1 MQKANGSESL
11 IDPLY
16 DLICLHVFYSVYNL
30 KRRIAELPP
39 ISLQTY
45 TEKAAGRLET
55 SNPKDLGVSR
65 DRKCAHCNETY
76 EDLKLYRR
84 HLKSWR
90 HIQKVEASESGQ
102 DPTLFQNDT
111 SLENALLAENQS
123 DSEGESVASIVEHF
137 NPSSCLFC
145 TRNHATLDE
154 SLQHMQQDHGMFVPD
169 REHLVDLETFVG
181 YLFTIIAEFNE
192 CLYCGHIKST
202 SHGIRQ
208 HMLNK
213 GHCKLRSRDDPEYE
227 EFYDSDA
234 DAESLKGKAVRST
247 DIEKLQNDSDHEVRL
262 DSGRVIGDRAQT
274 PSARLNFR
282 SHAKSAETQLT
293 TTAGIEDSQ
302 QQPPE
307 KPLSHDR
314 QLVSRADGGW
324 GMIGVSDLQKRA
336 LRAVERKM
344 LTTEIKARNQYRTGV
359 DKAGN
364 MTTQK
369 HWRGRI
375 HPWDHPC

>member
-1 MQKANGSESL
+1 MFTYVL
-11 IDPLY
+11 
-16 DLICLHVFYSVYNL
+16 CSVYNL

-39 ISLQTY
+39 LSLQTY
-45 TEKAAGRLET
+45 TEKVADGLET
-55 SNPKDLGVSR
+55 SKPKDLGVSR
-65 DRKCAHCNETY
+65 DRNCAHCNQTY
-76 EDLKLYRR
+76 KDLKLYQR
-84 HLKSWR
+84 HLKSWQ
-90 HIQKVEASESGQ
+90 HVQKVEAPESDQ
-102 DPTLFQNDT
+102 DPTLVQNGT

-123 DSEGESVASIVEHF
+123 DSEGESVASVVEHF

-154 SLQHMQQDHGMFVPD
+154 SLQHMQQEHGMFVPD

-192 CLYCGHIKST
+192 CLYCRHIKST

-227 EFYDSDA
+227 EFYDNDDSDA
-234 DAESLKGKAVRST
+234 DADALKGKAVRST
-247 DIEKLQNDSDHEVRL
+247 DMEKLQSDSDHEVRL

-274 PSARLNFR
+274 LSARLNFR
-282 SHAKSAETQLT
+282 SHAKSAEAQLT
-293 TTAGIEDSQ
+293 TTTAGVEHSK
-302 QQPPE
+302 QPSE
-307 KPLSHDR
+307 KPRSHDR
-314 QLVSRADGGW
+314 QLVSRADGGL

-336 LRAVERKM
+336 LRAVEKKM
-344 LTTEIKARNQYRTGV
+344 LTTEIKARNRYRTGV
-359 DKAGN
+359 ERAGN

-369 HWRGRI
+369 SFRTRI